1 MQPKLS
7 EAELFLNNSA
17 SVKLKSLTKYAMN
30 FAVPLPTSYQLRG
43 GNRNAME
50 LDRIRFVSGYDFVFK
65 QTIIHVPT
73 CILILRNI

>member
-17 SVKLKSLTKYAMN
+17 SVKLKSITKYAMN

-43 GNRNAME
+43 GNRNAN
-50 LDRIRFVSGYDFVFK
+50 G
-65 QTIIHVPT
+65 T
-73 CILILRNI
+73 

>member
-1 MQPKLS
+1 
-7 EAELFLNNSA
+7 
-17 SVKLKSLTKYAMN
+17 MN

-50 LDRIRFVSGYDFVFK
+50 LDRMRFVSGYYFVFK

>member
-7 EAELFLNNSA
+7 EAELFLNKST

-73 CILILRNI
+73 YILILRNI

>member
-1 MQPKLS
+1 
-7 EAELFLNNSA
+7 
-17 SVKLKSLTKYAMN
+17 MN

-50 LDRIRFVSGYDFVFK
+50 LDRMRFVSGYYFVFK

-73 CILILRNI
+73 YILILRNI

>member
-17 SVKLKSLTKYAMN
+17 SVKLKSLTKYVMN

-65 QTIIHVPT
+65 QTIIHVPKY
-73 CILILRNI
+73 ILILRNI